1 MTDDFVA
8 VLDAC
13 VLIPMPLA
21 DTLLRLAAGPRLYLP
36 KWTDRI
42 MAEVSRNLQ
51 EDFGLRPDRAAYRES
66 EIRKHFPEA
75 WVQGYEELIPAMSNS
90 PKDRHVLAAAVCSK
104 AQAIVTYNA
113 TDFPTAALEPYSITV
128 QGPSTFLLNLYDSDP
143 FAVLETIKDQAA
155 AIYKP
160 VEYVLN
166 RLRINVPHF
175 IEILRKQNPSIFPR

>member
-1 MTDDFVA
+1 MTDGLVA

-21 DTLLRLAAGPRLYLP
+21 DTLLRLAAGQLYLP

-51 EDFGLRPDRAAYRES
+51 EDFGLRADQAAYRES

-90 PKDRHVLAAAVCSK
+90 PKDRHVLAAAVRSK

-113 TDFPTAALEPYSITV
+113 TDFPAAALNPYSITV
-128 QGPSTFLLNLYDSDP
+128 QGPSTFLLSLYDFDP
-143 FAVLETIKDQAA
+143 PAVLETIKDQAA
-155 AIYKP
+155 AINKP
-160 VEYVLN
+160 VEYVLS

-175 IEILRKQNPSIFPR
+175 VEILQKKNPGIFSH